1 MSMLL
6 LSTACSLEEN
16 NAPKMEQTP
25 PKNEVQGTVD
35 TFIQSRVNVLK
46 KARGLEKTLQEAEER
61 RLKTLEGFSGKE

>member
-1 MSMLL
+1 
-6 LSTACSLEEN
+6 
-16 NAPKMEQTP
+16 MEQTP